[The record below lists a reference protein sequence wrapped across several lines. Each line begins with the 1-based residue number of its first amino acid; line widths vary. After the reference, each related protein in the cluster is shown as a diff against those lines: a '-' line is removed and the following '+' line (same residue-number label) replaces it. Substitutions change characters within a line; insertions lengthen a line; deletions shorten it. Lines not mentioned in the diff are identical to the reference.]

1 MTVKVTGWQFNWSV
15 IVYDDD
21 GIVVDKHGP
30 YIKRQTADEVK
41 DELENQ

>member
-15 IVYDDD
+15 VVYDDD
-21 GIVVDKHGP
+21 GNEIAKHGP
-30 YIKRQTADEVK
+30 YIKKQTADDVK